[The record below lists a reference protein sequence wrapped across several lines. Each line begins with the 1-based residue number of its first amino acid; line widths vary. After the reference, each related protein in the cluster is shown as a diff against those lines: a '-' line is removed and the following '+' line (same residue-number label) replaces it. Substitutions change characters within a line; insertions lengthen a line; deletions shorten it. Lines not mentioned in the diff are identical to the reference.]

1 VRRAD
6 LRNAS
11 TAHCSEPAVPG
22 NGCFPRSVF
31 DVARRLGGDT
41 MPLMSDNA
49 RSSQHS
55 APRLARRSFEIRSDL
70 AIEAHE
76 FWSKASLTSVNWELA
91 PIVRMTAPPAWQ
103 SRPLATWEIGTELF
117 KSWILLFGFL
127 PIDRHAFRLR
137 EVSPGLGFREGSSSS
152 VNREWLHD
160 REIHA
165 RESGCTVIDR
175 VSVVSRAPGITS
187 LLMPIYR
194 LVFWHRHR
202 RLRRKYIVLVAT
214 NP

>member
-1 VRRAD
+1 MKLSTSALSKSTCISIGLPSLRLPPPSNLVRRAD

-103 SRPLATWEIGTELF
+103 SRPLATWEIGTEFF
-117 KSWILLFGFL
+117 KSWIL
-127 PIDRHAFRLR
+127 
-137 EVSPGLGFREGSSSS
+137 
-152 VNREWLHD
+152 
-160 REIHA
+160 
-165 RESGCTVIDR
+165 
-175 VSVVSRAPGITS
+175 
-187 LLMPIYR
+187 
-194 LVFWHRHR
+194 
-202 RLRRKYIVLVAT
+202 
-214 NP
+214 